1 MRNKN
6 PGLELRQKKFVELG
20 LENEVAD
27 EIAKIV
33 MEHKIAEL
41 RQRRGFT
48 QAELA
53 RRSGVSQSMIAQ
65 IESGKLNN
73 LTLKT
78 LTRTA
83 LALDAT
89 LKIDLLPHIRSGSRR
104 RKRSASLPK
113 RLASARVPGNAPVDA
128 H

>member
-1 MRNKN
+1 VSTRN
-6 PGLELRQKKFVELG
+6 PGLELLQKRVVELG

-27 EIAKIV
+27 ETAKIV
-33 MEHKIAEL
+33 IEHKIVEL
-41 RQRRGFT
+41 RRRRGFT

-89 LKIDLLPHIRSGSRR
+89 LRIDLVSQIPSARRRSRR
-104 RKRSASLPK
+104 KASPTRK
-113 RLASARVPGNAPVDA
+113 LASS
-128 H
+128 